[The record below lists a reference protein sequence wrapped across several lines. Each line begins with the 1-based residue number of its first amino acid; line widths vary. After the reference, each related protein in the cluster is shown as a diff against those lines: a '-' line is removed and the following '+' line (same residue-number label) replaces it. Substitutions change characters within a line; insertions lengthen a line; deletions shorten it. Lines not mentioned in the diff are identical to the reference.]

1 MKLGFI
7 GFGEAPHHI
16 SRDFVNSDV
25 EVRAFDVSAKDDS
38 PRAQKMR
45 EHAAMDQ
52 VTLVTDMA
60 ELIAWGDVFFCFTS
74 TDVALPIARQAAPLL
89 RPGQFYLDMNTTSPQ
104 TKREIAAVFADSR
117 GDFVEGAVM
126 ASVPVNGS
134 RVPVSVCG
142 AKAKEAAEL
151 LNSHG
156 MKFTYLSDD
165 IGLASATK
173 ALRSVL
179 AKGIIALVTE
189 TVFATDHYHITEEVL
204 DKMKVTMFDERG
216 FMGFCHYC
224 VASAA
229 IHNGRF
235 CHEME
240 EVLKTLDDLG
250 ENSIMTQATLKKFE
264 WLQQE
269 GYAAYFP
276 ERAKTY
282 DEVLAVKKMLDEKK
296 GEKANV

>member
-74 TDVALPIARQAAPLL
+74 ADVALPIARQAAPLL

-134 RVPVSVCG
+134 HVPVSVCG

-250 ENSIMTQATLKKFE
+250 ENSIMTQATLKS
-264 WLQQE
+264 LS
-269 GYAAYFP
+269 GSSR
-276 ERAKTY
+276 RAMPPTSRS
-282 DEVLAVKKMLDEKK
+282 APRPTMRCWR
-296 GEKANV
+296 

>member
-16 SRDFVNSDV
+16 SRDFVGSDV
-25 EVRAFDVSAKDDS
+25 EVRAFDISAKEDS

-45 EHAAMDQ
+45 EHAEADH
-52 VTLVTDMA
+52 VLLVDDMVS
-60 ELIAWGDVFFCFTS
+60 LLDWGEVFFCFTS
-74 TDVALPIARQAAPLL
+74 ANIALPIARQVAPLL
-89 RPGQFYLDMNTTSPQ
+89 RQGQLYLDMNTTSPQ
-104 TKREIAAVFADSR
+104 TKREIAKVFADSK
-117 GDFVEGAVM
+117 GDFIEAAVM

-134 RVPVSVCG
+134 HVPVSVCG
-142 AKAKEAAEL
+142 KKAREAAEY
-151 LNSHG
+151 LNRFG
-156 MKFTYLSDD
+156 MQFTYLNED

-179 AKGIIALVTE
+179 AKGMIALVTE

-204 DKMKVTMFDERG
+204 EKLKRSMFDERG
-216 FMGFCHYC
+216 FSEFCHYC

-240 EVLKTLDDLG
+240 EVITTLNELG

-264 WLQQE
+264 WLQQQD
-269 GYAAYFP
+269 YAAHFP

-282 DEVLAVKKMLDEKK
+282 DEVLAVKKLLEKEK
-296 GEKANV
+296 GDKENV

>member
-74 TDVALPIARQAAPLL
+74 ADVALPIARQAAPLL

-134 RVPVSVCG
+134 RVAVSVCG
-142 AKAKEAAEL
+142 AKA
-151 LNSHG
+151 
-156 MKFTYLSDD
+156 
-165 IGLASATK
+165 
-173 ALRSVL
+173 
-179 AKGIIALVTE
+179 
-189 TVFATDHYHITEEVL
+189 
-204 DKMKVTMFDERG
+204 
-216 FMGFCHYC
+216 
-224 VASAA
+224 
-229 IHNGRF
+229 
-235 CHEME
+235 
-240 EVLKTLDDLG
+240 
-250 ENSIMTQATLKKFE
+250 
-264 WLQQE
+264 
-269 GYAAYFP
+269 
-276 ERAKTY
+276 
-282 DEVLAVKKMLDEKK
+282 
-296 GEKANV
+296 

>member
-16 SRDFVNSDV
+16 SSDFVGTDV
-25 EVRAFDVSAKDDS
+25 EVRAFDVSANEDS
-38 PRAQKMR
+38 PRAQKIR
-45 EHAAMDQ
+45 EHAAADH
-52 VTLVTDMA
+52 VTLVKDMA
-60 ELIAWGDVFFCFTS
+60 SLMAWGDVFFCFTS
-74 TDVALPIARQAAPLL
+74 ANVALPIARQAAPLL
-89 RPGQFYLDMNTTSPQ
+89 RKGQFYLDMNTTSPQ
-104 TKREIAAVFADSR
+104 TKREIAAVFADSQ
-117 GDFVEGAVM
+117 GDFVEAAVM
-126 ASVPVNGS
+126 ASVPVNRS
-134 RVPVSVCG
+134 HVPVSVCG
-142 AKAKEAAEL
+142 KKAREVAEL
-151 LNSHG
+151 LNGHG
-156 MKFTYLSDD
+156 MKLTYLSDD

-179 AKGIIALVTE
+179 AKGMIALITE

-204 DKMKVTMFDERG
+204 DKMKVTMFGEGG
-216 FMGFCHYC
+216 FEAFCNYS

-282 DEVLAVKKMLDEKK
+282 DEVLAVKKKLDQKK
-296 GEKANV
+296 GETKNV